1 MTKLKEQNLVINFV
15 VTGVLLNNLKKLA
28 ESFALCDKNCDCGC
42 QSGVEM
48 CDKNCDCG
56 CCDKNCDC
64 GCHSDGC
71 KCGCGCDCGCH
82 QEEESEANFSGGDDG
97 DDEDDDKEKQCH
109 CDCNN
114 NCSCES
120 ERNLANEYL
129 NLARQIQA
137 DFDNYRRRNNE
148 AVKQAK
154 AEGIKEAVM
163 NFLPALD
170 AIERAMP
177 FMQDEQSQ
185 EGMNLIKK
193 LFEKSFENF
202 KIESIKCVGAHYDPN
217 FHDVVFAEESEFESG
232 TIIEEIEVGYTMD
245 GKVIRPSVVKI
256 AK

>member
-1 MTKLKEQNLVINFV
+1 MTKLREQNFV
-15 VTGVLLNNLKKLA
+15 GRILLTGILLNNLKKLS
-28 ESFALCDKNCDCGC
+28 ESLAL
-42 QSGVEM
+42 

-64 GCHSDGC
+64 GCHGGENC
-71 KCGCGCDCGCH
+71 NCGCDCGCH
-82 QEEESEANFSGGDDG
+82 HNEESEANFSGGDDG
-97 DDEDDDKEKQCH
+97 DDDDDKEKQCH

-114 NCSCES
+114 GCSCES

-177 FMQDEQSQ
+177 FMQDEQSR
-185 EGMNLIKK
+185 EGINMIKK

-202 KIESIKCVGAHYDPN
+202 KIEPIKCVGTHYDPN

-245 GKVIRPSVVKI
+245 GKVIRHSVVKI